1 MLFKAISTVCI
12 AAMCFAAPAAQAKT
26 DQQSETLQQA
36 LEKRISENM
45 TMPAFIGG
53 RQVEGGTA
61 RVMFK
66 VGVDGRAHDVTLA
79 KPSGVSEIDRAA
91 VRLISSFKALPTGQI
106 GRPVVAVLQYRTP
119 GEWDETVARKAMTKQ
134 VAMAYLDVAKA
145 SGRANAQETA
155 QVGRIATSY
164 NAAFT
169 RAR

>member
-1 MLFKAISTVCI
+1 MFIKILSAISL
-12 AAMCFAAPAAQAKT
+12 AAICFAGPAAQAKA
-26 DQQSETLQQA
+26 DKPDETLQQA
-36 LEKRISENM
+36 LEKRISQNM

-66 VGVDGRAHDVTLA
+66 VGVDGRTHDVALA

-91 VRLISSFKALPTGQI
+91 LRLISSFKALPTSQI
-106 GRPVVAVLQYRTP
+106 GKPVVAVLQYRTP
-119 GEWDETVARKAMTKQ
+119 GEWDEAVARKAMTKQ

-145 SGRANAQETA
+145 SGRSSPRETA

-169 RAR
+169 RVH